1 MLLKASF
8 NMLLL
13 NFILTCSS
21 FVSMDEI
28 EPELNPLQLFTDLEV
43 KNKLV

>member
-1 MLLKASF
+1 
-8 NMLLL
+8 MLLL

-28 EPELNPLQLFTDLEV
+28 EPELNPLELFTDLEV